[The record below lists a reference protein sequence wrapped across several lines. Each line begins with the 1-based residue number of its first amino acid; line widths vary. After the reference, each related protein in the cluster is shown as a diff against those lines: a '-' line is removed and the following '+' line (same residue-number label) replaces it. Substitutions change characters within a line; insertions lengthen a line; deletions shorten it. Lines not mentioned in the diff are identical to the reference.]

1 MPTLTRWL
9 IRTAL
14 LWLLLALVL
23 GVGIVT
29 PDRLGLPPALAGLR
43 PTWVHF
49 IVVGWIT
56 QLIFGVAYW
65 MFPRHSVTHPRG
77 LTALGWAG
85 YTLLNVGL
93 VLRVTGETL
102 TLLGHPQSLAA
113 LSAPLQMVAGW
124 TLAAMI
130 WPRVK
135 EK

>member
-14 LWLLLALVL
+14 LWLLMSLVL
-23 GVGIVT
+23 GVAIAA

-65 MFPRHSVTHPRG
+65 MFPRHSLSRPRG

-85 YTLLNVGL
+85 YALLNVGL
-93 VLRVTGETL
+93 ALRVAGEVL
-102 TLLGHPQSLAA
+102 TLFGHPQSLAA
-113 LSAPLQMVAGW
+113 CSAPLQMAAGW
-124 TLAAMI
+124 SLAAMI